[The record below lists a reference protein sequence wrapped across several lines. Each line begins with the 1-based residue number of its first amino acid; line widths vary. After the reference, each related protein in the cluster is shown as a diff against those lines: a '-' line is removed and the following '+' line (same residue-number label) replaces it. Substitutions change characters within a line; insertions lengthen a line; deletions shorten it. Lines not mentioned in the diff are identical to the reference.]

1 MRVAPKHPAVHL
13 LLLEK
18 ITDFD
23 LAIPVLLVG
32 FLVDAGFGFYE
43 PKQEPPLAQHLSFVA
58 ECPASSLLDA
68 SLAAL
73 VEGTTGP
80 PSGPHLSA
88 QRPAPGIGSG
98 SFANPTCQAVGFG
111 NPSRACRLAGLS
123 RLILSCC

>member
-1 MRVAPKHPAVHL
+1 MRVALKHPTVHL

-43 PKQEPPLAQHLSFVA
+43 PKQEPTLAQHLSFVA
-58 ECPASSLLDA
+58 ECPASSVSDA

-80 PSGPHLSA
+80 PSGPHLKVPSA
-88 QRPAPGIGSG
+88 RLLVLEADLSQTPLARRSDLEILLVPAASP
-98 SFANPTCQAVGFG
+98 A
-111 NPSRACRLAGLS
+111 
-123 RLILSCC
+123 